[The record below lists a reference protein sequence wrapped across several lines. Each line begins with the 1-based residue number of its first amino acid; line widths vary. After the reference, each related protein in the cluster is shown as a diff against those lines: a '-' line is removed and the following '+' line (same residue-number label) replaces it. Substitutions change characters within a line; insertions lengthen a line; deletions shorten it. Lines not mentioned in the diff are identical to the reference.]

1 MFRIVAHAALFAGAL
16 ALGACG
22 FADSRAPVPEFMR
35 MKEAEQPPP
44 EPPPDVRKLVREQLD
59 VVFMATSYPREVEV
73 APPHHEV
80 RGLGWTSCVRAQ
92 LTSAT
97 GTALG
102 DLHRDDQCWKGRRPS
117 PCRGRRHLRVRI
129 ISADLKHDPE
139 KCEAVFRKDHAQKKN
154 LKRDDDSSR
163 SHRALG
169 NISTARRHRV
179 PENMQAFPG
188 KTCSAAGTNVVSHSC
203 PAEGS
208 CDGGD

>member
-102 DLHRDDQCWKGRRPS
+102 IQTYIVTISGGRVVDRRRAEADDICASESYQP
-117 PCRGRRHLRVRI
+117 I
-129 ISADLKHDPE
+129 
-139 KCEAVFRKDHAQKKN
+139 
-154 LKRDDDSSR
+154 
-163 SHRALG
+163 
-169 NISTARRHRV
+169 
-179 PENMQAFPG
+179 
-188 KTCSAAGTNVVSHSC
+188 
-203 PAEGS
+203 
-208 CDGGD
+208 

>member
-102 DLHRDDQCWKGRRPS
+102 IQTYI
-117 PCRGRRHLRVRI
+117 VT
-129 ISADLKHDPE
+129 ISAGRVVDRRRA
-139 KCEAVFRKDHAQKKN
+139 EA
-154 LKRDDDSSR
+154 DDICASESYQP
-163 SHRALG
+163 
-169 NISTARRHRV
+169 I
-179 PENMQAFPG
+179 
-188 KTCSAAGTNVVSHSC
+188 
-203 PAEGS
+203 
-208 CDGGD
+208 